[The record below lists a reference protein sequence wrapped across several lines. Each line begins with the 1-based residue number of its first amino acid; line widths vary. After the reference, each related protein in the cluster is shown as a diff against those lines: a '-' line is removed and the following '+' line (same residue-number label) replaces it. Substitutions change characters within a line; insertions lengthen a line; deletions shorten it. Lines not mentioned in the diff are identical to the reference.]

1 MSRSYKKNPIH
12 TDRPNGAKYW
22 KNLANK
28 KVRKSNE
35 EFPKG
40 KKYRRLFNP
49 WEIHDYISYW
59 GKLQALNY
67 FEHGGFWRKGE
78 WIPSFDYKT
87 KKEFLNDYWEKYW
100 RRK

>member
-1 MSRSYKKNPIH
+1 MSKSYKKNPIH
-12 TDRPNGAKYW
+12 TDRPNEVKYW
-22 KNLANK
+22 KRVANK

-59 GKLQALNY
+59 GKLQALDY
-67 FEHGGFWRKGE
+67 FEHSGFWLEGE

-87 KKEFLNDYWEKYW
+87 KKEFLNDYWGKYW